1 MHATSD
7 KRNQRSMTQRVLTL
21 TLDGDLY
28 ALDIFSVRE
37 ILDVSQI
44 TRIPQAQDCMLGVVN
59 LRGNAVPVMDLR
71 RRFGLPHG
79 QRTVNS
85 RIIIMEFLHDQ
96 DLYLIGA
103 LADSV
108 KEVLE
113 LDPAQVAP
121 PPRMGTK
128 APIDFITGICRHND
142 RFIILLDASKVFS
155 LEELVN
161 AALLSGSVPQ
171 ETAPPQ
177 QSPGSGEMP

>member
-1 MHATSD
+1 MNATID
-7 KRNQRSMTQRVLTL
+7 KKNQRSKTQRVLTL

-28 ALDIFSVRE
+28 ALDIFMVRE

-71 RRFGLPHG
+71 RRFGLPSG

-85 RIIIMEFLHDQ
+85 RIIIMEFFNDQ
-96 DLYLIGA
+96 DLHLIGA

-121 PPRMGTK
+121 PPRMGTR
-128 APIDFITGICRHND
+128 APIDLITGICRHNE
-142 RFIILLDASKVFS
+142 RFVILLDASKVFS
-155 LEELVN
+155 LEEVIN
-161 AALLSGSVPQ
+161 AALLSGSVPL
-171 ETAPPQ
+171 ETTQPQHAPGQ
-177 QSPGSGEMP
+177 GEMP